1 MSCAVICRPPRDAGE
16 QRRDETEGSRQRG
29 VGCGHDLMQR
39 AAAQAAVRQM
49 AIERGKAERL
59 DFTQTFAGGEKTPQF
74 VHHGGAAMRLCA
86 FRIS

>member
-1 MSCAVICRPPRDAGE
+1 
-16 QRRDETEGSRQRG
+16 
-29 VGCGHDLMQR
+29 MQR

-49 AIERGKAERL
+49 AIERGKVERL